1 MTAGTT
7 NSEGAFSAPT
17 VDPLAMRHAMGR
29 FATGVA
35 VVTTRLDGTPHGMT
49 VNSLTSVSLD
59 PPLLLVCLTAGA
71 RTTDA
76 VVGAGR
82 FVVNIL
88 AARQEQLA
96 LRFARRGEEHFAGL
110 DADQPDSRHDLPVV
124 PGALVHADCTV
135 DQVLAA
141 GDHVVVFGRVEALCR
156 SDATPLAF
164 HGGRFAEVR
173 PHGAEHDLWFA

>member
-1 MTAGTT
+1 MTMTDATTAG
-7 NSEGAFSAPT
+7 GASAPT
-17 VDPLAMRHAMGR
+17 VDPVAMRQAMGR

-35 VVTTRLDGTPHGMT
+35 VVTTRHAGTPHGMT

-59 PPLLLVCLTAGA
+59 PPLLLVCLTTGA

-110 DADQPDSRHDLPVV
+110 DADQADNGHDLPVV
-124 PGALVHADCTV
+124 PGAVVHADCTV
-135 DQVLAA
+135 DQVVTA

-156 SDATPLAF
+156 SDATPLGF